1 MIKELQLRILPEEA
15 VNEQSLRQVVARETG
30 EAPKNIRAVRVL
42 KRSIDARQRTIFVN
56 VKLRVFMN
64 EMPSEPEYQSIEYKD
79 VSAGKP
85 VIVVG
90 AGPGGLFAAL
100 RLIELGLRPIIVE
113 RGKDVRE
120 RKKDIALISR
130 EHKVNGESNYS
141 FGEGGA
147 GAYSDGKLY
156 TRSKKRGSVDKILNI
171 FCQFG
176 ASPSILADAHPHIGT
191 DKLPRVI
198 ENIREQIKRCG
209 GEVHFETRMDAFIMK
224 ENEVIGIETNTGKS
238 FYGPVILATGHS
250 ARDVYNY
257 LYERSSCRSRRTSS
271 CRSQLSSMQKP
282 SCITSAKVSAE
293 SPSVSKASCKETVC
307 PLLRSRRNCM
317 RISFSMQRL
326 A

>member
-30 EAPKNIRAVRVL
+30 EAPKNIWAVRVL

-171 FCQFG
+171 FCQ
-176 ASPSILADAHPHIGT
+176 T
-191 DKLPRVI
+191 
-198 ENIREQIKRCG
+198 
-209 GEVHFETRMDAFIMK
+209 
-224 ENEVIGIETNTGKS
+224 
-238 FYGPVILATGHS
+238 
-250 ARDVYNY
+250 
-257 LYERSSCRSRRTSS
+257 
-271 CRSQLSSMQKP
+271 
-282 SCITSAKVSAE
+282 
-293 SPSVSKASCKETVC
+293 
-307 PLLRSRRNCM
+307 
-317 RISFSMQRL
+317 
-326 A
+326 